1 MNHLAFAVYR
11 PAYDVPA
18 GHLGNSLQHDWV
30 PYMSKMGYMLNSLS
44 KAFGDSKVLEMD
56 ATFLRTP
63 DPIPPGE
70 YPDVLS
76 FLPDREPESA

>member
-1 MNHLAFAVYR
+1 
-11 PAYDVPA
+11 
-18 GHLGNSLQHDWV
+18 
-30 PYMSKMGYMLNSLS
+30 MSKMGYMLNSLS

-76 FLPDREPESA
+76 FLPDREPEAA